1 MKLAEGQHDQGAAQS
16 GAGSPAQAEEEAGAK
31 VPGCCCDALQ
41 ILLETPQIIPT
52 QSTSTHCSQAYGAD
66 VMRMWSATA
75 DYSKDVTVSRHTT
88 FSHAIAC

>member
-1 MKLAEGQHDQGAAQS
+1 MTKAQRKAARAAQRRQKKKQGQKYPVAVVMPCRYCS
-16 GAGSPAQAEEEAGAK
+16 K
-31 VPGCCCDALQ
+31 RALS
-41 ILLETPQIIPT
+41 PQIIPT